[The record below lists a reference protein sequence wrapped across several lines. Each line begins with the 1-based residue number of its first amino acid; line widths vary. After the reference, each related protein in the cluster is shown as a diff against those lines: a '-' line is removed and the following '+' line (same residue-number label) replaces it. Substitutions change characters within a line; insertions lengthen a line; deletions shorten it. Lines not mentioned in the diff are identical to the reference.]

1 MWPLMIRH
9 LGNSWPPNLVNRN
22 IKHDASRGAVTA
34 ITARKQKGRQGRRR
48 LLTIRSAP
56 STLTHRL
63 PSLWLIYTIN

>member
-1 MWPLMIRH
+1 MWPMMIRH

-48 LLTIRSAP
+48 LLTIRSA
-56 STLTHRL
+56 TLDAIA
-63 PSLWLIYTIN
+63 SAAWLLAYLHN